1 MQVTLVSPSF
11 FLRGVA
17 KVKKVLYV
25 LVPYLEV
32 LLEHLQGA
40 QIIVKTS
47 LGLRSDLSSVG
58 SPILL
63 KISWHRYWTSTIDST
78 KV

>member
-32 LLEHLQGA
+32 SVNPLVEKALSRVG
-40 QIIVKTS
+40 IIFF
-47 LGLRSDLSSVG
+47 GLV
-58 SPILL
+58 
-63 KISWHRYWTSTIDST
+63 TC
-78 KV
+78 

>member
-11 FLRGVA
+11 ILRGVA

-32 LLEHLQGA
+32 SVNPLVE
-40 QIIVKTS
+40 KTLSREWVSFS
-47 LGLRSDLSSVG
+47 LD
-58 SPILL
+58 
-63 KISWHRYWTSTIDST
+63 W
-78 KV
+78 